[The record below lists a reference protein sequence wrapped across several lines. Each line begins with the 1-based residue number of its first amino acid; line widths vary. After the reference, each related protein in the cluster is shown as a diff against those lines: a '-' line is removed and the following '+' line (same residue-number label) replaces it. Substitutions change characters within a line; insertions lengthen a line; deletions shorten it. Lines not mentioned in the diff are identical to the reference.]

1 MVSESD
7 CTTFK
12 HYLDPDN
19 IPQAAN
25 QQCASGTKF
34 DVSLCVCNHAALVSC
49 PAGCGDVDSGGGG
62 GSSGNGG
69 SGGGSAGGGVDDG
82 GECQTMCLFCFFLLL
97 YKLHNLLLYIQH
109 HWQIQEVTTPYF
121 FFTITHQ

>member
-19 IPQAAN
+19 IPQTAN

-69 SGGGSAGGGVDDG
+69 SGGGSAGG
-82 GECQTMCLFCFFLLL
+82 ECQTMHLPASFCCYISYSLF
-97 YKLHNLLLYIQH
+97 YIQH
-109 HWQIQEVTTPYF
+109 H
-121 FFTITHQ
+121 